1 MIPVKPIDPDDLS
14 LYAMQLLSP
23 EEMEEMRLQLQHSVE
38 ARRILAETYGSLSLF
53 AISAETHDPPAAS
66 RQRLMKH
73 LAREPK
79 AVPLELSAVGAFTP
93 RVDPV
98 VPAKVIPIERGAASR
113 VLPWIGWAIAAG
125 LGFETATL
133 YQQRQQLTNTVA
145 QDQTERVADQAQLAK
160 AQSAAAVADTLMA
173 TVQDPSALQVS
184 LTTSDTK
191 PKPQP
196 QGRVSYVADKG
207 SLIFLASN
215 LPPLEENKTYELW
228 LIPADGG
235 DAVAAGT
242 FRPDARGY
250 ASVVLP
256 KLTAGVEAKA
266 FGVTIEEGAGG
277 SIPTLPI
284 ILKGAAS

>member
-38 ARRILAETYGSLSLF
+38 ARRVLAETYGSLSLF

-79 AVPLELSAVGAFTP
+79 AVPLEPPVVGAFAP

-98 VPAKVIPIERGAASR
+98 VPAKVIPMKRSAASR

-133 YQQRQQLTNTVA
+133 YQQRQQLTNAVA
-145 QDQTERVADQAQLAK
+145 QDQTQRVADQAQLAK

-173 TVQDPSALQVS
+173 TVQDPLAVQVS
-184 LTTSDTK
+184 LTTSDVK
-191 PKPQP
+191 PKP

-215 LPPLEENKTYELW
+215 LLPLEENKTYELW